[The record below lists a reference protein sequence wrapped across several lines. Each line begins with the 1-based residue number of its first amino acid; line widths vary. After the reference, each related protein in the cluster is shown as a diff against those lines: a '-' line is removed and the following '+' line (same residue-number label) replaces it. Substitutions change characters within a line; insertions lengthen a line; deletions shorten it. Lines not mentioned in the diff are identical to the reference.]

1 MYKKSDFL
9 TVNARMALYLK
20 HNSVE
25 GRGIA
30 DSKTRTKKI
39 LREAGVGVPR
49 KIKIFS
55 NTNSPERFKW
65 EDLLGNFVIK
75 PVSGFGGEGILV
87 IRKRG
92 KWAGEWV
99 DMTGNVHTS
108 AEFKMHCQEILAG
121 RFSLHRRPD
130 RVLLEE
136 RVKIHPKFL
145 RFARV
150 GTPDVRVIV
159 YNKIP
164 VMAMLRIPTGESGGK
179 SNLQQ
184 GAMGLGID
192 MVSGITTYGVIGKG
206 KFIKKLRDYRKKKLI
221 KVNGIKIPLWKRIL
235 ETAVEAQKAIPSLGF
250 MGVDVVLDKELGPL
264 VLEVNARPGLSIQIC
279 NRAGLKKRLER
290 VADLRTRS
298 TEHAIKI
305 SQSLFGE
312 SFVDKVKES
321 DGKKI
326 VLNALETIS
335 IKGKGKQKEVVR
347 AKIDTGAYRSS
358 IDESL
363 AKKLGLLEKDNVLY
377 YRNYRSAL
385 GRHKGRPVI
394 AIKYWMKGKKIISL
408 ANVANRSRVR
418 TKFLVGRRDLDGF
431 LVKT

>member
-9 TVNARMALYLK
+9 TINARMALYLK
-20 HNSVE
+20 YNSAE
-25 GRGIA
+25 GRAIA

-55 NTNSPERFKW
+55 KESSLEKFKW
-65 EDLLGNFVIK
+65 ENLLGNFVIK

-99 DMTGNVHTS
+99 DMTGNTYTS
-108 AEFKMHCQEILAG
+108 AELKMHCQEILAG

-150 GTPDVRVIV
+150 GTPDIRVIV
-159 YNKIP
+159 YNRIP
-164 VMAMLRIPTGESGGK
+164 VMAMLRIPTDESGGK

-192 MVSGITTYGVIGKG
+192 MVSGITTYGVMGKN

-221 KVNGIKIPLWKRIL
+221 KVNGIKIPLWKKIL

-264 VLEVNARPGLSIQIC
+264 VFGGQCSTGFINS
-279 NRAGLKKRLER
+279 
-290 VADLRTRS
+290 DL
-298 TEHAIKI
+298 
-305 SQSLFGE
+305 
-312 SFVDKVKES
+312 
-321 DGKKI
+321 
-326 VLNALETIS
+326 
-335 IKGKGKQKEVVR
+335 
-347 AKIDTGAYRSS
+347 
-358 IDESL
+358 
-363 AKKLGLLEKDNVLY
+363 
-377 YRNYRSAL
+377 
-385 GRHKGRPVI
+385 
-394 AIKYWMKGKKIISL
+394 
-408 ANVANRSRVR
+408 
-418 TKFLVGRRDLDGF
+418 
-431 LVKT
+431 